1 MGQED
6 KKYSILDELAKS
18 NGYEIALMTTF
29 NFEISFFERAVLNRL
44 YACDVKKVS
53 LFVDS
58 KELNKALKEVSVCYL
73 GKRYVVTPVE
83 MRGSFHPKVILLL
96 GKKKAK
102 LFVGS
107 ANIKTSGYAINNE
120 IFNFIEYS
128 SEHTEYLDV
137 INAAID
143 FFVAINETTI
153 GIDSPIIEEAK
164 SQIYYHKS
172 ESNGACFLLNNIK
185 ESLLVQVMKLIHEDI
200 KEVRIAVPYYDNG
213 LAAFLELKNA
223 YENACMKLYLQD
235 KKSTFPVELNKKKKL
250 AEDIVL
256 FSGFENACVNCCD
269 NFYHGKVFLFK
280 GSLHDYI
287 MYGSANCTQ
296 SALVKSYS
304 QGGNVE
310 CDFLEISTP
319 GEFDYFFEGMKF
331 ISGKQPECSIMI
343 CESEETGNFFF
354 RYGRLNSDV
363 ELHIGYTNK
372 KENLKVK
379 FQDLELKYQYIDN
392 DIVVV
397 LPEEYRTAITDVFDI
412 SFVYDGVFEN
422 VRCWYY
428 NSAEIDNYRA
438 KQSDKGSLDSFDI
451 EANGDKFVEDR
462 INLLKAELTSL
473 PEFLEHKKKV
483 AIYNQIK
490 QELEGDDLES
500 KDEDFIVDVSITD
513 EYRSSYRQYNLVSKI
528 RRQFIRQFLLGDSSV
543 FNLNSNERT
552 SNTIKRIS
560 DMEANDER
568 KARPATTAE
577 KRFERF
583 VKGKIKGMLNDKYV
597 EIIEPEHYLGIIAVV
612 LDIFDKYNNAE
623 LVEDIFTTEYVIN
636 TRLQFFSKIA
646 GKDLLSEYE
655 IEDFRESIIAKCFA
669 VIIDN
674 HMIAA
679 GYQDRE
685 ESRKVE
691 SANRALLLKL
701 EKKYELRA
709 GYQSYIQ
716 KAITQGE
723 SSVSALGMDRACQY
737 IESLYDY
744 KNLDMLTTYIQKKY
758 ENATVELKG
767 KTLYIN
773 ATTEAMREHH
783 SPLHDVLRE
792 IAKYGRN
799 VSPVDSVSINIQNVD
814 PNPENKNIIVHIKH
828 YISLPYRNWRAIET
842 KLDGS
847 KYESRPQ
854 FISF

>member
-29 NFEISFFERAVLNRL
+29 NFEIGFFERAVLNRL
-44 YACDVKKVS
+44 YACDVRKVS
-53 LFVDS
+53 VFVDS
-58 KELNKALKEVSVCYL
+58 KELNKAIKDVSVCYL
-73 GKRYVVTPVE
+73 GKRYMVTPVE
-83 MRGSFHPKVILLL
+83 MQGSFHPKVILLL

-143 FFVAINETTI
+143 FFEAINETTI
-153 GIDSPIIEEAK
+153 GIDSSIIKEAK

-172 ESNGACFLLNNIK
+172 ESNAECFLLNNIK
-185 ESLLVQVMKLIHEDI
+185 TSILDQVMELIHEDI
-200 KEVRIAVPYYDNG
+200 SEVRIAVPYYDNG
-213 LAAFLELKNA
+213 LAAFSALKSK
-223 YENACMKLYLQD
+223 YENACMKVYLQD
-235 KKSTFPVELNKKKKL
+235 KKSTFPVELNNKEKV
-250 AEDIVL
+250 AVDIEL
-256 FSGFENACVNCCD
+256 FSGFDNSGVNCCD

-280 GSLHDYI
+280 GSSHDYI

-310 CDFLEISTP
+310 CDFLEIGTP

-343 CESEETGNFFF
+343 HESEETGNFFF
-354 RYGRLNSDV
+354 RYGRLHSDV
-363 ELHIGYTNK
+363 ELHIGYRNK
-372 KENLKVK
+372 KENLEVK
-379 FQDLELKYQYIDN
+379 LQNLELKYQYIDN

-397 LPEEYRTAITDVFDI
+397 LPEEYRTSITDVFNI
-412 SFVYDGVFEN
+412 SFVYDGVSED
-422 VRCWYY
+422 VRCWYF
-428 NSAEIDNYRA
+428 NSIEIENYRA
-438 KQSDKGSLDSFDI
+438 KQSEKGSLDSFDI
-451 EANGDKFVEDR
+451 DAHGDKFVEDR

-500 KDEDFIVDVSITD
+500 QDEDFIVDVPITD

-543 FNLNSNERT
+543 FKLNSDEGT
-552 SNTIKRIS
+552 TNTMKGAA
-560 DMEANDER
+560 DVPVNGDR
-568 KARPATTAE
+568 KTRPATTAE

-583 VKGKIKGMLNDKYV
+583 VKSKIKGMLNDKYV

-612 LDIFDKYNNAE
+612 LDIFDKYNNTE
-623 LVEDIFTTEYVIN
+623 LVEDIFTTEYVID
-636 TRLQFFSKIA
+636 TRLQFFSRIA
-646 GKDLLSEYE
+646 GKDLSSENE
-655 IEDFRESIIAKCFA
+655 IEDFQSSIIAKCFA
-669 VIIDN
+669 VILDN
-674 HMIAA
+674 HMIAT

-685 ESRKVE
+685 AARKVE
-691 SANRALLLKL
+691 SANRALLLQL

-716 KAITQGE
+716 KAISQGE
-723 SSVSALGMDRACQY
+723 SSVCTLGRDRACQY
-737 IESLYDY
+737 IEMLYDY
-744 KNLDMLTTYIQKKY
+744 KNLDMLAKFIQKKY

-767 KTLYIN
+767 KSLYIS
-773 ATTEAMREHH
+773 ATTEAMRDHH
-783 SPLHDVLRE
+783 RPLLDVLRE
-792 IAKYGRN
+792 ISKYGRN
-799 VSPVDSVSINIQNVD
+799 VSPVDFVSINIQNIA
-814 PNPENKNIIVHIKH
+814 PNPENKNIIVNIKH
-828 YISLPYRNWRAIET
+828 YISLSYHNWRATET
-842 KLDGS
+842 RLDGS
-847 KYESRPQ
+847 KYDSKAQ